1 VIGMATVPT
10 AAVRP
15 GRVTISQVAAAA
27 GVSVPTV
34 SKVLNGRGEVA
45 AATRDRVETIIQ
57 QYGYTRRKPATAA
70 PPTVIDLVFHEL
82 ESPWAMELIRGV
94 EGPAREH
101 GLSVVLTEL
110 QGHRR
115 PDRSWLDAVA
125 ARRSAGL
132 ILVVSDLSPRQRAQ
146 LAARRLPF
154 VVVDPVG
161 EPGTDVP
168 SVGATNWSGGLA
180 ATRHLVELGHRRIGM
195 IGGPADILCSR
206 ARIDGYRAALDTAGL
221 PIDSELLR
229 HGDFHV
235 ESGYDQAAA
244 LLSLPRPP
252 TAIFAGSDLQAL
264 GVYEA
269 ARIHGRTIP
278 RDLSVVGFDDLPI
291 ARWTSPPLTTVR
303 QPLGEMAATAA
314 RLLLQL
320 SRGEQVATHRFELA
334 TSLVVRESTAA
345 LTGDG

>member
-1 VIGMATVPT
+1 MAEPTVT
-10 AAVRP
+10 AVRSA
-15 GRVTISQVAAAA
+15 RVTISQIAAAA
-27 GVSVPTV
+27 GVSAPTV

-45 AATRDRVETIIQ
+45 TATRDRVESVIQ
-57 QYGYTRRKPATAA
+57 KYGYKRRKAATET
-70 PPTVIDLVFHEL
+70 PPSVIDLVFHEL

-161 EPGTDVP
+161 EPGPDVP

-180 ATRHLVELGHRRIGM
+180 ATRHLIELGHRRIGM

-206 ARIDGYRAALDTAGL
+206 ARIDGYRAALDTAKL
-221 PIDSELLR
+221 PVDDELIR

-235 ESGYDQAAA
+235 QSGFDQASTLLA
-244 LLSLPRPP
+244 LADPP

-269 ARIHGRTIP
+269 ARSHGLRVPTE
-278 RDLSVVGFDDLPI
+278 LSVVGFDDLPI
-291 ARWTSPPLTTVR
+291 ARWTSPPLTTIR

-314 RLLLQL
+314 RLVLQL
-320 SRGEQVATHRFELA
+320 SAGEMPTTHRFELA
-334 TSLVVRESTAA
+334 TTLVVRDSTAIA
-345 LTGDG
+345 RDARRD